1 MEGDTACQGFS
12 GLFGAGAGSYAFAM
26 NALEAGAGE
35 RPRFERLSQSAGART
50 GRLTTSHGE
59 VSTPA
64 FMPVATAASVKSLT
78 PRQVEEL
85 GAEIILSNTYHLML
99 RPGADLVAALG
110 GLHRFMSWGKPV
122 LTDSGGFQ
130 VASLSALRRVSDEGV
145 LFRSHL
151 DGSLHSLTPERA
163 VEIQEK
169 LGSDV
174 AMVLDECLLYPA
186 DRSDARAAAFRSL
199 DWAARSN
206 RVRSRPDQALF
217 GIVQGGAFED
227 LRRENARALVEL
239 DFDGYGVGGLAVGE
253 PKELTRAMT
262 AVSTAEL
269 PEDRPR
275 YLMGAGTPVDILE
288 SVALGIDMFDC
299 VLPTRNARNGTLF
312 TSAGKIAI
320 KNARYASDESP
331 LDPECRCYTCS
342 SFSRAY
348 LRHLFVAREMTASTL
363 NTIHNLH
370 FYLDL
375 MRRIRLAIEED
386 RFAAFLAASKERL
399 DDSAA

>member
-1 MEGDTACQGFS
+1 
-12 GLFGAGAGSYAFAM
+12 
-26 NALEAGAGE
+26 
-35 RPRFERLSQSAGART
+35 
-50 GRLTTSHGE
+50 
-59 VSTPA
+59 
-64 FMPVATAASVKSLT
+64 
-78 PRQVEEL
+78 
-85 GAEIILSNTYHLML
+85 
-99 RPGADLVAALG
+99 
-110 GLHRFMSWGKPV
+110 
-122 LTDSGGFQ
+122 
-130 VASLSALRRVSDEGV
+130 VSDDGV

-151 DGSLHSLTPERA
+151 DGSLTELSPERA
-163 VEIQEK
+163 IEIQEK

-174 AMVLDECLLYPA
+174 AMVLDECRLFPSERA
-186 DRSDARAAAFRSL
+186 DARAAAVRSL
-199 DWAARSN
+199 DWAARSK

-239 DFDGYGVGGLAVGE
+239 GFDGYGVGGLAVGE
-253 PKELTRAMT
+253 PKELLREMT
-262 AVSTAEL
+262 AISTAEL

-275 YLMGAGTPVDILE
+275 YLMGVGTPLDILE
-288 SVALGIDMFDC
+288 SVALGVDMFDC

-320 KNARYASDESP
+320 KNARYASEEGP

-348 LRHLFVAREMTASTL
+348 LRHLFLAREMTASTL

-370 FYLDL
+370 FYLEL

-386 RFAAFLAASKERL
+386 RFSAFLVQWKERL
-399 DDSAA
+399 SESAA

>member
-1 MEGDTACQGFS
+1 
-12 GLFGAGAGSYAFAM
+12 
-26 NALEAGAGE
+26 
-35 RPRFERLSQSAGART
+35 
-50 GRLTTSHGE
+50 
-59 VSTPA
+59 
-64 FMPVATAASVKSLT
+64 MPVATAASVKSLT
-78 PRQVEEL
+78 PKQVEEVE
-85 GAEIILSNTYHLML
+85 AEIVLSNTYHLML
-99 RPGADLVAALG
+99 RPGADRIAALG
-110 GLHRFMSWGKPV
+110 GIHRFMSWTRPV

-130 VASLSALRRVSDEGV
+130 VASLKALRRVSDDGV
-145 LFRSHL
+145 VFRSHL
-151 DGSLHSLTPERA
+151 DGSLHALSPERA
-163 VEIQEK
+163 VEVQEK

-174 AMVLDECLLYPA
+174 AMVLDECRLYPSERA
-186 DRSDARAAAFRSL
+186 DARIAAFRSL
-199 DWAARSN
+199 DWAARSKK
-206 RVRSRPDQALF
+206 VRSRPDQALF

-239 DFDGYGVGGLAVGE
+239 GFEGYGVGGLAVGE
-253 PKELTRAMT
+253 PKELMREMT

-275 YLMGAGTPVDILE
+275 YLMGVGTPLDILE

-320 KNARYASDESP
+320 KNARYASDAGP
-331 LDPECRCYTCS
+331 LDPECRCSTCS

-375 MRRIRLAIEED
+375 MRRIRRAIEED
-386 RFAAFLAASKERL
+386 AFPAFLSHWKERL
-399 DDSAA
+399 SESAA